1 MLVDGSTL
9 LRRCLA
15 LVLGR
20 RTRLEVVAE
29 ARSGEQALA
38 EAASTQPHVIVLD
51 PDVFQGGPKLV
62 ADLRDTVPE
71 CALIVLTASVD
82 GAVAR
87 RAFQAG
93 AVACLEKDC
102 EPETLVDAI
111 YRAHRGEFVM
121 APGLARAMLEDR
133 TAGHSKV
140 GTESLTPRELEVLDL
155 VARGQSNPR
164 IARELVI
171 TEHTVKSHLAK
182 LMSKLGRENRV
193 ELATYA
199 TQHGMASSAS
209 PDRPRPARPP
219 PPPSFG

>member
-20 RTRLEVVAE
+20 KKRLEVVAE
-29 ARSGEQALA
+29 ATSGEQALA
-38 EAASTQPHVIVLD
+38 EAASAQPEVIVVD
-51 PDVFQGGPKLV
+51 PDVPQGGPRLV
-62 ADLRDTVPE
+62 ADLRDSVPE

-87 RAFQAG
+87 RALEAG
-93 AVACLEKDC
+93 ALACLQKDC

-111 YRAHRGEFVM
+111 DRAHRGEFTM
-121 APGLARAMLEDR
+121 APGLARAMVEDR
-133 TAGHSKV
+133 PGSHSRATGPESPTA
-140 GTESLTPRELEVLDL
+140 RELEVLDL
-155 VARGQSNPR
+155 VAKGHTNQG

-182 LMSKLGRENRV
+182 LMGKLGLRNRAQ
-193 ELATYA
+193 LATYA
-199 TQHGMASSAS
+199 TQHEMASSAS
-209 PDRPRPARPP
+209 
-219 PPPSFG
+219 SH